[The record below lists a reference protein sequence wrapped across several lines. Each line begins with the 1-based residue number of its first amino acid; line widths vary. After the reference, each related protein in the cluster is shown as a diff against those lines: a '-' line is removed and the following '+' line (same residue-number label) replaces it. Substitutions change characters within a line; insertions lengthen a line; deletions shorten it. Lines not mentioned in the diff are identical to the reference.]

1 MDRTAIDYLV
11 SFPTII
17 LGIGAVPHHEVP
29 TDLVGAHNRL
39 RVEDM
44 IRWDR
49 RIVGDA
55 DDADVR
61 PLTGDRAA
69 LRR

>member
-1 MDRTAIDYLV
+1 MAPTGV

-17 LGIGAVPHHEVP
+17 LGIGAVPHREAP

-44 IRWDR
+44 IPWDR
-49 RIVGDA
+49 RIIGAAVAADA
-55 DDADVR
+55 R
-61 PLTGDRAA
+61 PGALTGDRAA